1 VSLRISHL
9 LPSVLSSLVG
19 FSLKRNTYSSIRRD
33 LAIRRITPRPQGKK
47 VNSWLT
53 LHARSPRR
61 VNFRQREGAENL
73 PFPGNSCTGTGR
85 PHAFRHNER
94 DNDVTEPSATRPE
107 GVQLRARRSPR
118 LIALGVLL
126 IVLGALGAA
135 APLGKDKWEAAVK
148 RIYEILKPYG
158 FGPPKEEP
166 SHGQAVSYY
175 NPNTGAEIRLGY
187 NNSTSVDVGSGC
199 AKGTQLF
206 ENWPEGAE
214 VVPQR
219 LRGSGRALY
228 TMDHEIWPDQAP
240 DPNTPPAPPPL
251 PQQQTKP
258 YTPPSHKNT
267 RK

>member
-1 VSLRISHL
+1 MRF
-9 LPSVLSSLVG
+9 G
-19 FSLKRNTYSSIRRD
+19 FSQRMRIAVALVLGTIVFTACGNDSGKYFGERATPNSPRAVPIAQARRE
-33 LAIRRITPRPQGKK
+33 A
-47 VNSWLT
+47 LT
-53 LHARSPRR
+53 LLVYLYDVLTKEFGVGEWSR
-61 VNFRQREGAENL
+61 FEGGEQI
-73 PFPGNSCTGTGR
+73 
-85 PHAFRHNER
+85 H
-94 DNDVTEPSATRPE
+94 DEPLDCPE
-107 GVQLRARRSPR
+107 GYTAESYS
-118 LIALGVLL
+118 
-126 IVLGALGAA
+126 LGAA

-148 RIYEILKPYG
+148 RVYEIVKPYG

-240 DPNTPPAPPPL
+240 DPNTPPTPPLL

-258 YTPPSHKNT
+258 STPPSHKHT
-267 RK
+267 QK

>member
-1 VSLRISHL
+1 MRF
-9 LPSVLSSLVG
+9 G
-19 FSLKRNTYSSIRRD
+19 FSQRMRIAVALVLGTIVFTACGNDSGKYFGERATPNSPRAVPIAQARRE
-33 LAIRRITPRPQGKK
+33 A
-47 VNSWLT
+47 LT
-53 LHARSPRR
+53 LLVYLYDVLTKEFGVGEWSR
-61 VNFRQREGAENL
+61 FEGGEQIRTAAVDCPDGYAAE
-73 PFPGNSCTGTGR
+73 SY
-85 PHAFRHNER
+85 
-94 DNDVTEPSATRPE
+94 S
-107 GVQLRARRSPR
+107 
-118 LIALGVLL
+118 
-126 IVLGALGAA
+126 LGAA

-158 FGPPKEEP
+158 FEPPQKDP
-166 SHGQAVSYY
+166 STAEGRSVTFY
-175 NPNTGAEIRLGY
+175 NPNTAAEISLGFEK
-187 NNSTSVDVGSGC
+187 STALQMGSGC

-251 PQQQTKP
+251 PQEQTKP

>member
-1 VSLRISHL
+1 MRF
-9 LPSVLSSLVG
+9 G
-19 FSLKRNTYSSIRRD
+19 FSQRMRIVVALVLGTIVFAGCGNDSEKYFGERATPNSPRAVPIAQARRE
-33 LAIRRITPRPQGKK
+33 A
-47 VNSWLT
+47 LT
-53 LHARSPRR
+53 LLVYLYDVLTKEFGVGEWSR
-61 VNFRQREGAENL
+61 FEGGEQIRTAAVDCPDGYAAE
-73 PFPGNSCTGTGR
+73 SY
-85 PHAFRHNER
+85 
-94 DNDVTEPSATRPE
+94 S
-107 GVQLRARRSPR
+107 
-118 LIALGVLL
+118 
-126 IVLGALGAA
+126 LGAA

-158 FGPPKEEP
+158 FEPPQKDP
-166 SHGQAVSYY
+166 STAEGRSVTFY
-175 NPNTGAEIRLGY
+175 NPNTAAEISLGFEK
-187 NNSTSVDVGSGC
+187 STALQMGSGC